1 MQKSISDELFNS
13 LKENLSKSW
22 IKNDKNKFNSSSV
35 AITSSNKYFSGLVE
49 SQTNLLDITSE
60 HASLVLAI
68 SNKDAF
74 VNSVISLVSG
84 EFILNP
90 LIVKIL
96 CDHVRRTGV
105 KLSYSV
111 FDLYKNNLFYCED
124 IMELYYK
131 PPVDV
136 LEKIKDWKF
145 RNNFIYYDLTKDL
158 AKQLKECALLGTE
171 THFSSSSKSLYG
183 ASILVGNKIYFAGV
197 HSSFGKRL
205 NLHAEMSVF
214 LSALSDGNTSIEA
227 LGIVS
232 TKFKNDIAHVC
243 GCCRQFLSEIQ
254 NKNGISIEVYC
265 FSYETENVFKIKLE
279 DYFPY
284 AWDHKFTH

>member
-105 KLSYSV
+105 NFSYS
-111 FDLYKNNLFYCED
+111 
-124 IMELYYK
+124 
-131 PPVDV
+131 
-136 LEKIKDWKF
+136 
-145 RNNFIYYDLTKDL
+145 DLTKDL

-197 HSSFGKRL
+197 HSSFDKRL

-284 AWDHKFTH
+284 AWENNLLIL